1 MASRYLLASHL
12 VTRLRARALNKSKY
26 LLRLLALSSALL
38 LSGCISED
46 APMNFLYPEGPQA
59 IEADRLW
66 DVTFGIAAVVFIV
79 VEGALIFILMR
90 YRESNAKGEPKQLH
104 GHTRLELLW
113 TAIPAVILTGI
124 AFMTV
129 PVIFDQAQEPEGALQ
144 VEVVG
149 HQWWWEVNYAN
160 GVVTANEMHIPVDTP
175 VFLSLKSVDV
185 IHSFWVPKLA
195 GKQDVVPGR
204 VNTMTIEATEPGE
217 YLGQCAEYC
226 GLSHA
231 NMRFRVFAYEQADYD
246 QWVADQMQPAAEPD
260 AGLVAEGRELFH
272 TEQFAGGQMCASC
285 HAIEGTDAA
294 GIVGPNLTHV
304 ADRTRFA
311 GSMFELNEE
320 NLRAW
325 LEDPPAQKPGS
336 LMPNLELTEEQ
347 ISALVAYLL
356 SLN

>member
-1 MASRYLLASHL
+1 
-12 VTRLRARALNKSKY
+12 
-26 LLRLLALSSALL
+26 
-38 LSGCISED
+38 
-46 APMNFLYPEGPQA
+46 MNYLYPEGTQA

-66 DVTFGIAAVVFIV
+66 DVTFLIAAVIFVV
-79 VEGALIFILMR
+79 VEGALIFILIK
-90 YRESNAKGEPKQLH
+90 YRESNVKSAPKQLH
-104 GHTRLELLW
+104 GHTRLELVW

-129 PVIFDQAQEPEGALQ
+129 PVIFDQAQEPGDALQ

-149 HQWWWEVNYAN
+149 HQWWWEVNYDN
-160 GVVTANEMHIPVDTP
+160 GVVTANELHIPVDTP
-175 VFLSLKSVDV
+175 VFVSLESVDV

-204 VNTMTIEATEPGE
+204 VNTLTFEAIEPGR

-231 NMRFRVFAYEQADYD
+231 NMRFVVYAHEQADYE
-246 QWVADQMQPAAEPD
+246 QWVADQLEPAEEPD
-260 AGLVAEGRELFH
+260 AGLAAEGFELFH
-272 TEQFAGGQMCASC
+272 TEQFADGQMCVAC

-294 GIVGPNLTHV
+294 GVIGPNLTHL
-304 ADRTRFA
+304 ASRERFA
-311 GSMFELNEE
+311 GSMFEVNEE

-336 LMPNLELTEEQ
+336 LMPDLELTEEQ
-347 ISALVAYLL
+347 INALVAYLL
-356 SLN
+356 SLE

>member
-1 MASRYLLASHL
+1 M
-12 VTRLRARALNKSKY
+12 V
-26 LLRLLALSSALL
+26 ALSSALL

-46 APMNFLYPEGPQA
+46 APMNFLYPEGPNA

-66 DVTFGIAAVVFIV
+66 DVTFLIAAVIFVV
-79 VEGALIFILMR
+79 VEGALIFILIK
-90 YRESNAKGEPKQLH
+90 YRESNSKGDPKQLH

-129 PVIFDQAQEPEGALQ
+129 PVIFEQAQEAEGALQ
-144 VEVVG
+144 VEIVG
-149 HQWWWEVNYAN
+149 NQWWWAVNYDN
-160 GVVTANEMHIPVDTP
+160 GVVTANELHIPVDRS
-175 VFLSLKSVDV
+175 VFLSLKSEDV

-195 GKQDVVPGR
+195 GKTDVVPGR
-204 VNTMTIEATEPGE
+204 VNTMTIEASEPGE
-217 YLGQCAEYC
+217 YMGQCAEYC

-231 NMRFRVFAYEQADYD
+231 NMRFTVVAHEQDDYEQWVSD
-246 QWVADQMQPAAEPD
+246 QQEPAEESPA
-260 AGLVAEGRELFH
+260 VAEGRDLFH
-272 TEQFAGGQMCASC
+272 SEQFAGGQMCASC

-294 GIVGPNLTHV
+294 GVVGPNLTHL
-304 ADRTRFA
+304 ASRERFA

-336 LMPNLELTEEQ
+336 LMPDLELTDDQ
-347 ISALVAYLL
+347 ISALVEYLL